1 MNTERQPGDTG
12 PSEDGERL
20 ARIRAVIA
28 AVERERAD
36 GGAPSDEE
44 IERRHAELMP
54 ELGEHLRA
62 LREIQAAVR
71 GAGRWRSSIDAMDG
85 GADRTQED
93 VRFLSE
99 ALPNY
104 AILERVDYGG
114 QGVVYKAAQR
124 ATQRIVAIKVLL
136 DGPLATERQ
145 RQRLAREAELIS
157 RLDHPNIVTLYDSG
171 FVRSRPYFAM
181 EYVDGL
187 PIDDYAL
194 LHGLTVTQIVRLF
207 VTVCEA
213 VSHAHQ
219 QGVIHRDLNPSNIL
233 VTQEGVPHVLD
244 FGLAK
249 DAWGTSSADDG
260 PTLTLSGQV
269 VGTLPYMSPEQ
280 AGGEATIDVRS
291 DIYSLA
297 VVLYELLSG
306 RYPYPLDGTAAEVRA
321 RIIQSEP
328 QPLRKALPPERSAEV
343 SAAVIRDLEMILR
356 KALSKEKEARY
367 QSAAALAEDL
377 RRCLAGDPVEAR
389 AGSRLYL
396 LQRTFRKYRA
406 AAAVAAVLA
415 LMGGAWAVSASLL
428 WLEVRSQRDRA
439 VEAVETTFATLGD
452 VLTRVDEQIAPL
464 AGGME
469 TRSSLLSDV
478 VAPRLEA
485 LRPLVESDA
494 AMHGLRGALYE
505 KQGDIAYAEGRH
517 ADARRHYAEWLR
529 VLEAGGVAGRA
540 GAAGVL
546 ELARAHR
553 KLALVSDEAE
563 EHFERAI
570 KLGREAVSR
579 SEDSERARFELC
591 EALVEY
597 GRHLYNVAQ
606 YERAAE
612 PIAEALAMAGP
623 AAGAARARSIDET
636 QRWDAL
642 LARALEWQSDTLG
655 RLGHGH
661 SQIEALREAR
671 RIREVLSARRPAD
684 ANLRYQLLVSSSRLG
699 RTFLDEAQMDAAKS
713 TLTEAKALGE
723 YLVSTDPTV
732 AGWSRE
738 LFTVC
743 HSLARV
749 YLAAEELDN
758 AREMCDRALD
768 LAQTASAREPEN
780 GECQGRLAY
789 AYLLCGQVTLRAD
802 GPEAAADDMLAALE
816 LRQKLVAA
824 EPENAALRAQLE
836 VAHHWVG
843 YCARLRGDYETALNH
858 YRRGYEIAAAL
869 YAEQPDA
876 AQRGLDVMR
885 TKMNMAIAHIQFK
898 TPERDQIAERLLDE
912 SERLLNDLEQAGR
925 LAGRTAIVRQARD
938 EFLKWREIIRQR
950 EKSGS
955 YAPRSSRTDAAA
967 PAATSQPAP

>member
-597 GRHLYNVAQ
+597 GQ
-606 YERAAE
+606 YLSRSGYFERASEQLSAAVDIASLAVGGGRDGDSAE
-612 PIAEALAMAGP
+612 
-623 AAGAARARSIDET
+623 ID
-636 QRWDAL
+636 RWSAL
-642 LARALEWQSDTLG
+642 LARALEWRGDMDL
-655 RLGHGH
+655 RLGNG
-661 SQIEALREAR
+661 ERGVAALSESW
-671 RIREVLSARRPAD
+671 RIRRELCVSMPAD
-684 ANLRYQLLVSSSRLG
+684 ATRRHHVLKAGIKLSRALTDDG
-699 RTFLDEAQMDAAKS
+699 QLDEAES
-713 TLTEAKALGE
+713 VLNEAVTHGE
-723 YLVSTDPTV
+723 YLVSVDPTV
-732 AGWSRE
+732 AVWCRD
-738 LFTVC
+738 LFGARYD
-743 HSLARV
+743 LATLRLVSKDIDGARAACDAAMNLAQMLVERNPDDHTWQSILAYGHVLRGRV
-749 YLAAEELDN
+749 ALEAGRPVEGMVDF
-758 AREMCDRALD
+758 RSALD
-768 LAQTASAREPEN
+768 VRERLSESDPDDLGRRTQVEHSHYWVGLSAR
-780 GECQGRLAY
+780 LA
-789 AYLLCGQVTLRAD
+789 
-802 GPEAAADDMLAALE
+802 
-816 LRQKLVAA
+816 
-824 EPENAALRAQLE
+824 
-836 VAHHWVG
+836 
-843 YCARLRGDYETALNH
+843 GDVSTALIH
-858 YRRGYEIAAAL
+858 YRRALEISEAL
-869 YAEQPDA
+869 LVIQPDVTQRAIDVIRNKTNLAVAHAHAETAEDDRMASELLREANLSLAELHGCGKLA
-876 AQRGLDVMR
+876 AQSQTYLDLNSEIELWLNR
-885 TKMNMAIAHIQFK
+885 
-898 TPERDQIAERLLDE
+898 LDE
-912 SERLLNDLEQAGR
+912 RFG
-925 LAGRTAIVRQARD
+925 
-938 EFLKWREIIRQR
+938 QR
-950 EKSGS
+950 AASTP
-955 YAPRSSRTDAAA
+955 ASSD
-967 PAATSQPAP
+967 